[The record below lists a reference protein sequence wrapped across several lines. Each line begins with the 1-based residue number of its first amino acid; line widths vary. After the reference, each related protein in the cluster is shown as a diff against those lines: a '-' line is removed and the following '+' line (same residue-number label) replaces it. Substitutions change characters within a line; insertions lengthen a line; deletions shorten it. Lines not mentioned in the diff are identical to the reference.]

1 MSYVE
6 EQLKHLR
13 QPADKEQSSILP
25 EAQKLVHGKRNE
37 DYGHPYHD
45 FSRTAKIWSAILDKE
60 VTPEQVALCM
70 IGVKMSRECNK
81 PKRDNRVDMAGYA
94 EALDMV
100 VNYKHL

>member
-1 MSYVE
+1 MDIRE
-6 EQLKHLR
+6 
-13 QPADKEQSSILP
+13 SILF
-25 EAQKLVHGKRNE
+25 EAHNLVHGVRGE
-37 DYGHPYHD
+37 DYGHPYED

-70 IGVKMSRECNK
+70 IGVKMSRECNR

-94 EALDMV
+94 ETLDMV

>member
-1 MSYVE
+1 M
-6 EQLKHLR
+6 
-13 QPADKEQSSILP
+13 ADNSVLT
-25 EAQKLVHGKRNE
+25 EAHRLVHGDRGD

-45 FSRTAKIWSAILDKE
+45 FSRTAKIWSAILDKD

-70 IGVKMSRECNK
+70 IGVKMSRECNR

-94 EALDMV
+94 ETLDMV